1 MTGFAIICTLP
12 LVNGATI
19 PPSPGIT
26 PTPILRVGDR
36 LETLSYDRERRD
48 LSGIIS
54 SITAIPAA
62 VTSYLGALPSD
73 VANGILPAY
82 TGLPTADDIKAKYN
96 LTDEQIDAEPLQVL
110 NVPGYANWTSNGW
123 QLRMHGTAYKQP
135 PLSDSQIDDAAK
147 PFLPNL
153 NTSSLNSSELAES
166 RNLTASLLVIPQSGV
181 TLDFLLTFGEDEGD
195 VANFTLSG
203 QTDAIGEF
211 NEWVGL
217 GSLSG
222 KNVPDGQGGLNT
234 TVVNVV
240 SGQDANSE
248 LIGVVCAAGNAT
260 AYFPS
265 TEGVTIVADIDDIL
279 RITQIYSPED
289 GLDNSFAYA
298 YRPWMN
304 MPEIFQNWSISVPN
318 IHFHYLTTTP
328 EQVTRAYESFVYS
341 EYPLGSFDVR
351 PENFT
356 TIDQT
361 LSIRKVTLFQILET
375 FPNRSFVLI
384 ADTSNPDVMQDYP
397 LARATF
403 GSQVS
408 CILLRNT
415 SATDDKDHFPYD
427 TSGFEGIDNSTYMF
441 FRTPDDLKDIDIANG
456 GCRNTSFA
464 QNVTF
469 EYQGLPSNLSGL
481 TNAAGH
487 SSFAP
492 WTFGGWGLVV
502 AGVTVMILSGV

>member
-1 MTGFAIICTLP
+1 MSFQLNAVCHFVCANPALSAATMYMTGFAIICTLP

-96 LTDEQIDAEPLQVL
+96 LTDEQIDAQPLQVL
-110 NVPGYANWTSNGW
+110 NVPCVLATNLRYTARTDGWRSVRAFSGYANWTSNGW

-181 TLDFLLTFGEDEGD
+181 TLDFLLTFGEGEGD

-203 QTDAIGEF
+203 QTDTIGEF

-222 KNVPDGQGGLNT
+222 KNVPDGQSALNT

-248 LIGVVCAAGNAT
+248 LDELYVLSLMKTYRRGVCSWERHSVLSINRGS
-260 AYFPS
+260 YHRVRHRRYPS
-265 TEGVTIVADIDDIL
+265 YYPSASHVVL
-279 RITQIYSPED
+279 
-289 GLDNSFAYA
+289 L
-298 YRPWMN
+298 
-304 MPEIFQNWSISVPN
+304 
-318 IHFHYLTTTP
+318 L
-328 EQVTRAYESFVYS
+328 SFVS
-341 EYPLGSFDVR
+341 S
-351 PENFT
+351 
-356 TIDQT
+356 
-361 LSIRKVTLFQILET
+361 LSIANYNRYGSRSTLQ
-375 FPNRSFVLI
+375 RMGLI
-384 ADTSNPDVMQDYP
+384 TPKRMP
-397 LARATF
+397 
-403 GSQVS
+403 
-408 CILLRNT
+408 
-415 SATDDKDHFPYD
+415 TDH
-427 TSGFEGIDNSTYMF
+427 G
-441 FRTPDDLKDIDIANG
+441 
-456 GCRNTSFA
+456 
-464 QNVTF
+464 
-469 EYQGLPSNLSGL
+469 
-481 TNAAGH
+481 
-487 SSFAP
+487 
-492 WTFGGWGLVV
+492 
-502 AGVTVMILSGV
+502 